1 MTGPKN
7 PIAPIIVK
15 RTGELIS
22 APVLTAEQQED
33 LSMAVFKAFCR
44 LHPEV
49 IREAVENFTR
59 QSPGSAERRPGHDLP

>member
-1 MTGPKN
+1 MTGPKS

-22 APVLTAEQQED
+22 APELTADQQED

-49 IREAVENFTR
+49 IREAVENY
-59 QSPGSAERRPGHDLP
+59 QAEAGLSGMEART